1 MRTKGKKSQLS
12 QYNHCNHFCLQLC
25 HITSFSDF
33 CIFTCACSTPL
44 PYPTPHFPS
53 HGVSMRGG
61 DVTRL
66 WLQVVSPVFSEYERS
81 LCWLWFCHLKWYIF
95 HTLWPLNA
103 SQPLH
108 LVSAKRKVICC
119 DAGGKTG
126 SVGLNLYWEMVCCSS
141 PWGVQ
146 VWYWKCMVFISYAD
160 FCLWPLN

>member
-1 MRTKGKKSQLS
+1 MFTVVSHYIIFRFL
-12 QYNHCNHFCLQLC
+12 YIHLCLLN
-25 HITSFSDF
+25 SS
-33 CIFTCACSTPL
+33 PL
-44 PYPTPHFPS
+44 PHTPFSLSWSEHERW
-53 HGVSMRGG
+53 G
-61 DVTRL
+61 VTRL